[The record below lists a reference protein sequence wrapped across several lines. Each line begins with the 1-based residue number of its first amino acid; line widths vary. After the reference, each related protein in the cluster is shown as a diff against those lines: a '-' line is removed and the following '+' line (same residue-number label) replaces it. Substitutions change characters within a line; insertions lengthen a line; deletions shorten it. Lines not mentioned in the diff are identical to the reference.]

1 MTQTQTVASDMVV
14 GLHYSLQL
22 EDGQSVDSSE
32 GLEPL
37 YFLQGHGQIIPGLE
51 QELYGMA
58 VGDEKR
64 VVVAPENGYG
74 EYREDAKQ
82 VIDRD
87 EFPPEVELEVGTPV
101 ELYDPESGETVDA
114 FIAEIGDEEIELDFN
129 HPLAGQ
135 VLHFD
140 VQIAEVRS
148 ATASEMDH
156 GHVHH
161 PGHHHH

>member
-1 MTQTQTVASDMVV
+1 MTQTQTVAGDMVV

-22 EDGQSVDSSE
+22 EDGQLIDSSE

-64 VVVAPENGYG
+64 VVVAPEHGYG
-74 EYREDAKQ
+74 EYRGDAQQ

-87 EFPPEVELEVGTPV
+87 EFPPEVDLATGIPV
-101 ELYDPESGETVDA
+101 ELYDPDSGDTIDA
-114 FIAEIGDEEIELDFN
+114 FIAEIDDKEVVLDLN
-129 HPLAGQ
+129 HPLAGKA
-135 VLHFD
+135 LYFD
-140 VQIAEVRS
+140 VQIVDVRP
-148 ATASEMDH
+148 ATASELDH
-156 GHVHH
+156 GHVHQ